1 MVLHSITINPDE
13 DRIALNHKLEQAE
26 PGQVVLLREP
36 PYAVQVEIVNA
47 DPSCYTAAD
56 SLVPGK
62 YVVPLFMEKKSQHE
76 PGSNLAFFR
85 PI

>member
-1 MVLHSITINPDE
+1 MILHSITIHPDE
-13 DRIALNHKLEQAE
+13 DRITLNHKLEHAQ
-26 PGQVVLLREP
+26 PGQLIVLQQA

-47 DPSCYTAAD
+47 DPSSYTAAD

-76 PGSNLAFFR
+76 PGSYLAFFR